1 MPTALVVQ
9 CLMILSGLGAV
20 RWGALANC
28 HPHDYSST
36 IDSQNDTRNARALP
50 GPLTRARRDSVSAW
64 RLCTWHEVLC
74 NSVLRAA
81 ASFSSWVCATQAT
94 STCWCGESSLCVSR
108 DTWRAWTLPSLSHLP
123 MTTPLPLTQSKQPSD
138 F

>member
-1 MPTALVVQ
+1 MPTPRVVQ
-9 CLMILSGLGAV
+9 CLMILSGLGTV

-28 HPHDYSST
+28 QPHDCSST
-36 IDSQNDTRNARALP
+36 VDSQNDTRNARALP

-74 NSVLRAA
+74 NSVLTAA
-81 ASFSSWVCATQAT
+81 ASFSSWVCATQAN
-94 STCWCGESSLCVSR
+94 STCWRGVSSLCVSR
-108 DTWRAWTLPSLSHLP
+108 DTRRARAPPSLSHLP